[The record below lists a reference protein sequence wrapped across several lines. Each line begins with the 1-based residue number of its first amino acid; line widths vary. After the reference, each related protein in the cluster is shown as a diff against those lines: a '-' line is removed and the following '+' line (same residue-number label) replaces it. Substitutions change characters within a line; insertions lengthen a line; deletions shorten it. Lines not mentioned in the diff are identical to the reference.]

1 MGSHRTVAASM
12 TVVVLLVA
20 ATAATSETGKVKQV
34 PERFGK
40 AWTFT
45 YRTSRRGVWESG
57 PPPTR
62 MMWQHVLD
70 VLERRYRLR
79 HGVSDVEVAEV
90 RRILARM
97 PKDEEE

>member
-1 MGSHRTVAASM
+1 MEIKWTDEDP
-12 TVVVLLVA
+12 
-20 ATAATSETGKVKQV
+20 ATGERRWVRA
-34 PERFGK
+34 ERFAK
-40 AWTFT
+40 KWTFT
-45 YRTSRRGVWESG
+45 FRGSRRGVWEPG

-62 MMWQHVLD
+62 SMWEHVLD

-97 PKDEEE
+97 PNDEEE